1 MSDPHLN
8 TLALGMDLTGRT
20 VRNFQGKGFLQSV
33 SPQDFHDLSW
43 LCRNDTPPRRE
54 PEFYLPQ
61 SSLTAT
67 SCSIFALAA

>member
-43 LCRNDTPPRRE
+43 LCRNDTPRAGS
-54 PEFYLPQ
+54 Q
-61 SSLTAT
+61 SSIYLK
-67 SCSIFALAA
+67 AA